1 MNEKQQ
7 SEIENET
14 INTNLEEDNTTENEI
29 IPSMDEFEDQIE
41 KSFHKV
47 NIGDIIEATI
57 VGISDTEVNL
67 DLGSYAEGIIK
78 ANEYSNN
85 PAFSLKEDITIGES
99 INAKVI
105 SDDDGEGNILLSK
118 KQADFVLAW
127 EKLGKLMDEK
137 TVLKIKITQSVKG
150 GVITFLEGIRGFI
163 PASQLSIN
171 YVENLDE
178 WIDKEVEAI
187 VITVDQ
193 NKNKLVL
200 SSKQVEIDKRKS
212 KQADMLE
219 SIEKGMILDA
229 TVDSLVPYGAFV
241 KINDNLSGL
250 VHISQLSKKFIKSP
264 SEVVKEGEEVKV
276 KVLDIKDGKLNLSIK
291 AVKDNDKPVVNP
303 NDGPKEFSSNQEAST
318 NLADLLKDI
327 NLN

>member
-1 MNEKQQ
+1 MSEKQQ

-14 INTNLEEDNTTENEI
+14 

-47 NIGDIIEATI
+47 NIGDIIKATI
-57 VGISDTEVNL
+57 VGVSDTEVTL
-67 DLGSYAEGIIK
+67 DLGSYTEGIIK

-85 PAFSLKEDITIGES
+85 PSFSLLDDITIGES
-99 INAKVI
+99 INAKVVN
-105 SDDDGEGNILLSK
+105 DDDGEGNILLSK

-127 EKLGKLMDEK
+127 EKLNKLMDEK
-137 TVLKIKITQSVKG
+137 TVLKTKISQSVKG
-150 GVITFLEGIRGFI
+150 GVITYLEGIRGFI

-178 WIDKEVEAI
+178 WKDKEVEAI
-187 VITVDQ
+187 VITVEQD
-193 NKNKLVL
+193 KNKLVL
-200 SSKQVEIDKRKS
+200 SSKQVELDKRKG
-212 KQADMLE
+212 KQANMLKNL
-219 SIEKGMILDA
+219 EKGMILDA

-241 KINDNLSGL
+241 KIDDNLSGL

-264 SEVVKEGEEVKV
+264 SEVVKEGQEVKV

-291 AVKDNDKPVVNP
+291 AVESNDEAIVNP
-303 NDGPKEFSSNQEAST
+303 NDGPREFSSNQEAST
-318 NLADLLKDI
+318 SLADLLKDV
-327 NLN
+327 NLK

>member
-1 MNEKQQ
+1 MSEKEQ

-14 INTNLEEDNTTENEI
+14 INTNLEENNTSEVET

-47 NIGDIIEATI
+47 NIGDIIKATI
-57 VGISDTEVNL
+57 VGVSDTEVTL

-85 PAFSLKEDITIGES
+85 PSFSLKDDITIGDS

-105 SDDDGEGNILLSK
+105 NDDDGEGNILLSK
-118 KQADFVLAW
+118 KQADFILAW
-127 EKLGKLMDEK
+127 DKLKKLMDEK
-137 TVLKIKITQSVKG
+137 TVLKTKISQSVKG
-150 GVITFLEGIRGFI
+150 GVITYLEGIRGFI
-163 PASQLSIN
+163 PASQLSID
-171 YVENLDE
+171 YVEDLDE
-178 WIDKEVEAI
+178 WKDKEVEAI
-187 VITVDQ
+187 IITVEQ
-193 NKNKLVL
+193 SKNKLVL

-212 KQADMLE
+212 KQANMLE
-219 SIEKGMILDA
+219 SLEKGMVLDA

-241 KINDNLSGL
+241 KIDDNLSGL

-264 SEVVKEGEEVKV
+264 SEVVKEGQEVKV

-291 AVKDNDKPVVNP
+291 AVENNDKAVINP
-303 NDGPKEFSSNQEAST
+303 NNGPREFSSNQEAST
-318 NLADLLKDI
+318 SLADLLKDV
-327 NLN
+327 NLK

>member
-57 VGISDTEVNL
+57 VGVSDTEVNL

-105 SDDDGEGNILLSK
+105 SDDDEGNILLSK